1 MKKLLGLFTALLLTL
16 GAFAQTPEEIISRME
31 KEMEKHYDEGIVM
44 TVDFKV
50 PLLGNMT
57 TKTYAKGDRLYLE
70 GKMTGVDVVSWTDGV
85 TEWTYNAQSNEVV
98 IKNSNGPA
106 SQPGDAEIFS
116 GISFGYDVFLKEER
130 NNTWHLQCKKSK
142 SNKNK
147 EDPKTIRLVIEKG
160 TYHPLSLS
168 TRMSGVLITLHDIS
182 FGVSDERVTFNP
194 EDYPTATIIDKR

>member
-1 MKKLLGLFTALLLTL
+1 MKKLLGLFTALLLAL

-31 KEMEKHYDEGIVM
+31 KEMEKHYEEGIVM

-98 IKNSNGPA
+98 IKDSNGPPA
-106 SQPGDAEIFS
+106 SLATP
-116 GISFGYDVFLKEER
+116 
-130 NNTWHLQCKKSK
+130 KS
-142 SNKNK
+142 SAAF
-147 EDPKTIRLVIEKG
+147 P
-160 TYHPLSLS
+160 SAM
-168 TRMSGVLITLHDIS
+168 MSS
-182 FGVSDERVTFNP
+182 
-194 EDYPTATIIDKR
+194 